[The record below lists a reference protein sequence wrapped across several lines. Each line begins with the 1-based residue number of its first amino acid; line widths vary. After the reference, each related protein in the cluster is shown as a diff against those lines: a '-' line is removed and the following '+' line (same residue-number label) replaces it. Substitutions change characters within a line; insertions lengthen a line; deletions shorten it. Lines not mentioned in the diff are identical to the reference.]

1 MLDFFY
7 DSLETLKQVKKPTIK
22 EVINL
27 TIAIVVIVIVA
38 SIFFLAVDWAFMNLY
53 TMFYD
58 LMSQ

>member
-38 SIFFLAVDWAFMNLY
+38 SIFFLAVDGAFMNLY